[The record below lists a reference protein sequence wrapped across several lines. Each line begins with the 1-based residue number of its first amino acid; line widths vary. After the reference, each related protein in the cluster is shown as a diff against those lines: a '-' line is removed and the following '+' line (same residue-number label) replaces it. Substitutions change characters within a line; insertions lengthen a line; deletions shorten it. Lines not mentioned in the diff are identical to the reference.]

1 MDRENRRPDAD
12 AILKELEREEGI
24 RGKLKIFLGYSPG
37 VGKTYAMLNEA
48 HVLKRRGLDVAVAF
62 AETHGRRETEEL
74 LRGLEVIPRRIS
86 EYKGLTLQEMDLD
99 AVLKRR
105 PRVALVD
112 ELAHTNAEGSRHEK
126 RYQDVI
132 DLLDA
137 GIDVYTTLNVQHFE
151 SINDTVDKITG
162 VRMQETIP
170 DTFLDR
176 ADEVQV
182 IDIPWEELVQRLR
195 EGKVYIPERARRAM
209 ENFFQRGNLSAL
221 REIMLN
227 IVARKMDAEV
237 LNYMRARAIAGP
249 WATAERLVVCVTAS
263 PYGKQLVRQ
272 AYTIAQQMHAEWYA
286 LYVST
291 AAVRE
296 LPDPDKAY
304 LTDTLNLAEQLGAKL
319 VTLTGTDIA
328 EEILKFADEKNI
340 TQVVIGKPLRSV
352 VLGFVKGSP
361 VSRLLHARTGFEI
374 HLVTP
379 TAEKGVPEVKKA
391 KPETA
396 FHFRHY
402 ISALLMVAGLTVLNL
417 GLYKVLQPASLVYI
431 YMIATIACA
440 ILFGT
445 VPALFASL
453 AGLLAFDFLFTEP
466 RFSFSMSATHDIIN
480 VAVFFL
486 VAVVVSQLVKIVRR
500 QNTALQYRIERISLV
515 EEMSREFMSMTPIDE
530 LLSGFFHCSPESKQ
544 VSVFLR
550 TTVLGEIGQV
560 TLKYVKRVLD
570 APAFVLFKEKTSLHV
585 WAKSSPD
592 IEITPNEL
600 AVAAWTLAHGE
611 AAGSGTGT
619 LSSIRHFFLPMRL
632 QDEIIGV
639 LGIEYDYRHL
649 FPEQRRFLGA
659 ILNLTSLAAARWI
672 NLEIRQGS
680 E

>member
-1 MDRENRRPDAD
+1 MDRDDKRPDAD
-12 AILKELEREEGI
+12 AILKELEREEGV

-48 HVLKRRGLDVAVAF
+48 HVLKRRGTDVAVALI
-62 AETHGRRETEEL
+62 ETHGRHETEEL
-74 LRGLEVIPRRIS
+74 LKDLEVIPRRAAD
-86 EYKGLTLQEMDLD
+86 YKGLALQEMDLD
-99 AVLKRR
+99 AVLRRR

-112 ELAHTNAEGSRHEK
+112 ELAHSNAEGSRHEK
-126 RYQDVI
+126 RYQDVG

-137 GIDVYTTLNVQHFE
+137 GIDVYTTMNVQHFE
-151 SINDTVDKITG
+151 SINDTVEKITG

-182 IDIPWEELVQRLR
+182 IDIPWDELFQRLR

-209 ENFFQRGNLSAL
+209 DNFFQRGNLAAL

-263 PYGKQLVRQ
+263 PYGKQLVRK
-272 AYTIAQQMHAEWYA
+272 AYTIARQMHAEWYA

-291 AAVRE
+291 ASVRE
-296 LPDPDKAY
+296 LSDRDKAY
-304 LTDTLNLAEQLGAKL
+304 LTDTLNLAEQLGARL
-319 VTLTGTDIA
+319 VTVTGTDIA
-328 EEILKFADEKNI
+328 KEILKFAEEKGI

-361 VSRLLHARTGFEI
+361 VSSLLHARTNFEI

-379 TAEKGVPEVKKA
+379 TADKAVPDIKKEKA
-391 KPETA
+391 KAA
-396 FHFRHY
+396 FNFRHY
-402 ISALLMVAGLTVLNL
+402 VLALLMVAGITVLNL
-417 GLYKVLQPASLVYI
+417 GLHKILQPASLVYI

-445 VPALFASL
+445 APALFSSV
-453 AGLLAFDFLFTEP
+453 AGLLVFDFLFTEP

-480 VAVFFL
+480 VTVFFV
-486 VAVVVSQLVKIVRR
+486 VAVVVSQLVKTVRR
-500 QNTALQYRIERISLV
+500 QNTALQYRLDRISLV
-515 EEMSREFMSMTPIDE
+515 EEMSREYMAMTPVDE
-530 LLSGFFHCSPESKQ
+530 LLSGLFQCSPESKQ
-544 VSVFLR
+544 ISVFLR

-560 TLKYVKRVLD
+560 TLKYVRRVVD
-570 APAFVLFKEKTSLHV
+570 APAFVLFKEKASLHI

-592 IEITPNEL
+592 IDITANDL
-600 AVAAWTLAHGE
+600 AVAAWTMAHGE
-611 AAGSGTGT
+611 PAGSGTGT
-619 LSSIRHFFLPMRL
+619 LSSIHHFFLPMRL
-632 QDEIIGV
+632 QEEIIGV
-639 LGIEYDYRHL
+639 LGVEYDYRHL

-659 ILNLTSLAAARWI
+659 ILNMTSLAAARWI
-672 NLEIRQGS
+672 NLET
-680 E
+680 